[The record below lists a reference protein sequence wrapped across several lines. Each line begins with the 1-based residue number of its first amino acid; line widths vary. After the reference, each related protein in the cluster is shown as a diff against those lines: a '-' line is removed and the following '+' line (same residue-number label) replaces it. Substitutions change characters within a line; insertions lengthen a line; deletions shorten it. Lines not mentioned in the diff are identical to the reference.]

1 MHFRAALKNRDFLYL
16 CLTEMTRMIA
26 VGAVVTHIMPY
37 LSSLGM
43 ERTTA
48 GFLAA
53 AVPVVSIFGRFGF
66 GRLGDVINK
75 KYVMIW
81 TFTLMGLG
89 I

>member
-1 MHFRAALKNRDFLYL
+1 M
-16 CLTEMTRMIA
+16 
-26 VGAVVTHIMPY
+26 
-37 LSSLGM
+37 
-43 ERTTA
+43 A